1 MTSTGLQRRRVAN
14 NSSSTST
21 DGSEPS
27 SSNWKSANGSATS
40 SPVAA
45 HAGSAFEG
53 GHKVAFDPRD
63 LERDREESKVGGKM
77 PRLTLMEEVL
87 LLGIKDKQVS
97 GHLHFFNTSGR
108 HTPCRSLP
116 CLLRTHLSQC
126 IRNQST
132 TNTEIAISS
141 RAICHSGTITYHMH
155 SEDAFSLN

>member
-14 NSSSTST
+14 NSSSTSA

-27 SSNWKSANGSATS
+27 SSNWKSSNGSASS

-63 LERDREESKVGGKM
+63 LDRDKEESKVGGKM

-97 GHLHFFNTSGR
+97 GRRHPCHTSGR
-108 HTPCRSLP
+108 RSLSLP
-116 CLLRTHLSQC
+116 SWLLDMHPSQV
-126 IRNQST
+126 IRNQIM
-132 TNTEIAISS
+132 TNAEITISS
-141 RAICHSGTITYHMH
+141 RAIFHFGTITYHMH
-155 SEDAFSLN
+155 SEVAFSLN